1 MISLYEVSGAI
12 KQLAEML
19 SEGEIDQQ
27 TYNDTISSL
36 GAENAIEDVIK
47 AIRNYQSEAEALK
60 AEADKLTAKRKT
72 AEATADRLKA
82 MVMGYMKSTEQSSVT
97 AGVFKVSRGSTKAVN
112 IYDEKALPGI
122 YLVEQPPKPDKAAM
136 LQALKLGEEIP
147 GAELTTNEHIKIK

>member
-1 MISLYEVSGAI
+1 MINLYEVSGAV

-47 AIRNYQSEAEALK
+47 AIRNYQAEAEALK
-60 AEADKLTAKRKT
+60 AEADKLTAKRKA

-82 MVMGYMKSTEQSSVT
+82 MVMDYMKSTEQSSVT
-97 AGVFKVSRGSTKAVN
+97 AGVFKVSKGSTKAVS

-147 GAELTTNEHIKIK
+147 GAELITNEHIKIK